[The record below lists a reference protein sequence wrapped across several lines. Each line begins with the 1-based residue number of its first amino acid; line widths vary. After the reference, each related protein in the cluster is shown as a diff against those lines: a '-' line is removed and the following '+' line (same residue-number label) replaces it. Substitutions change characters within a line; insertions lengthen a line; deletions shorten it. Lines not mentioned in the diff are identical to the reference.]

1 LPFFASRDSVR
12 RIMPIVGH
20 GIDLVEIERIE
31 KVWRDHPD
39 RFLDRILTPAER
51 AYCERHKNP
60 LPHIAG
66 RFAAKEAILKVLGT
80 GWRGQIAW
88 TDIDI
93 ANDEAGQPHVRL
105 SGHTAQIAAS
115 KGIQRILLSIS
126 HAEKYASASAIG
138 VAE

>member
-1 LPFFASRDSVR
+1 
-12 RIMPIVGH
+12 MPIVGH
-20 GIDLVEIERIE
+20 GIDLVELARVE

-39 RFLDRILTPAER
+39 HFLDRILTPSER

-105 SGHTAQIAAS
+105 SGHTAEIATQR
-115 KGIQRILLSIS
+115 GIRQILLSIT
-126 HAEKYASASAIG
+126 HAEHYAAASAIG
-138 VAE
+138 LVE